1 MKLFSRVLNFNKEG
15 AKLMTGCVSYF
26 AATLTPY
33 AR

>member
-1 MKLFSRVLNFNKEG
+1 MVPRVLNFNEEG

-26 AATLTPY
+26 AATLTPC